1 MISFISSATKSAKK
15 AIIYGIV
22 LMALNQFCGCFAM
35 LNFTVSIFK
44 ESGSNLSPNLSSILV
59 GLIQIFGSF
68 VPTLLVDKLGR
79 KFLLAF
85 SAFGTS
91 IGLGVLG
98 LYSYMKTLGFDLH
111 EFSWIPLV
119 SFSFVIFIANFGVLT
134 LPFLVL
140 SEISPPKVS
149 FVN

>member
-1 MISFISSATKSAKK
+1 
-15 AIIYGIV
+15 
-22 LMALNQFCGCFAM
+22 MALNQFCGCFAM

-91 IGLGVLG
+91 FGLGILG
-98 LYSYMKTLGFDLH
+98 LYSYMKTLGYDLH
-111 EFSWIPLV
+111 EYSWIPLV

-140 SEISPPKVS
+140 SEISPPKVIIDL
-149 FVN
+149 NIELIL